1 MNTTNYKNVNQLQSF
16 IDTHLIDVSNEDSIH
31 ELIEQQLDTLMILM
45 AMPEKEA
52 QPHVL
57 EFTKEYIAS
66 CPLFLEA
73 YHTLAEATDIG
84 DYTRAFLHTA
94 TAFFFDEH
102 PVLSNLSGRHNLFCR
117 AYLFHRMLEELNDRV
132 ALERDLPLS
141 PADMSYT
148 NLIAHTLISDN
159 EANLLDQTVL
169 IQLEIINVKQLDIG
183 SDIFEQ
189 DSAKE
194 RTNKLKE
201 SGWGEVIEH
210 WPFLTKDMAD
220 CFYDD

>member
-1 MNTTNYKNVNQLQSF
+1 MDTTDYKNVNQLQSF
-16 IDTHLIDVSNEDSIH
+16 IDSHLVDVSSEDSIH

-52 QPHVL
+52 QPHAL
-57 EFTKEYIAS
+57 EFTKQYIAS

-84 DYTRAFLHTA
+84 EYTRAFLHTA

-102 PVLSNLSGRHNLFCR
+102 PVLNDLSGRLDLFCR

-132 ALERDLPLS
+132 ALERELPLS
-141 PADMSYT
+141 PADMSHT

-169 IQLEIINVKQLDIG
+169 IQLEIISAKQLDI
-183 SDIFEQ
+183 SQRIFEQ
-189 DSAKE
+189 DSAKK
-194 RTNKLKE
+194 RTQKLKE
-201 SGWGEVIEH
+201 SGWDDVIEH
-210 WPFLTKDMAD
+210 WPFLTKDMTD